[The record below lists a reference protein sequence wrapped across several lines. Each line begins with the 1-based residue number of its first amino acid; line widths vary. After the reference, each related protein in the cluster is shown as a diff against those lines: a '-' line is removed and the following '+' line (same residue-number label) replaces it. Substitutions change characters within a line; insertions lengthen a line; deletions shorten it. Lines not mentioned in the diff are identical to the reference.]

1 MNLVVRFEVDACL
14 PSATPKRSASPVKQ
28 SSNPDDLADILAGLN
43 ITPQNPAS
51 PSVPSSS
58 SYTASEAG
66 SSSQLRILRA
76 GVEQPQTSIIELT
89 TRSENRI
96 NQLVW
101 TEIFPQLYLSQT
113 PHFYVGIHSRGRFYE
128 IRKQSLD
135 SLEMVSQREQA
146 ETSFKKLGMALRMIQ
161 KLVIKHGQA
170 ARLSLVCEKG
180 KLMVYERVN
189 TQSCLPAEVMQRFE
203 K

>member
-1 MNLVVRFEVDACL
+1 
-14 PSATPKRSASPVKQ
+14 
-28 SSNPDDLADILAGLN
+28 
-43 ITPQNPAS
+43 
-51 PSVPSSS
+51 
-58 SYTASEAG
+58 
-66 SSSQLRILRA
+66 
-76 GVEQPQTSIIELT
+76 
-89 TRSENRI
+89 
-96 NQLVW
+96 
-101 TEIFPQLYLSQT
+101 
-113 PHFYVGIHSRGRFYE
+113 
-128 IRKQSLD
+128 
-135 SLEMVSQREQA
+135 MVSQREQA